1 MAYAQAQEILER
13 HDQTNSG
20 FYGESE
26 RRDKDMLKRLGA
38 RWGVEKRQWYAPT
51 TRVLVKLVESRKWK
65 YGPNGAV
72 TGQMLLR
79 VLQDIDNQASSDREK
94 RQRDEEEARA
104 QKTAQKKR
112 AKEAASNLVIRR
124 ELGVYDDTESDMED
138 LEKLCAG
145 VGKAITKEMVQRSV
159 LCPELGPRSGM
170 SDARRFRRAFSLKLD
185 IPWHKIEQ

>member
-13 HDQTNSG
+13 HERTNCG

-38 RWGVEKRQWYAPT
+38 RWGAEKRQWYAPT
-51 TRVLVKLVESRKWK
+51 TKVLVKLVESRKWR

-94 RQRDEEEARA
+94 RQRDEEEER
-104 QKTAQKKR
+104 AQKKR
-112 AKEAASNLVIRR
+112 AKEASANLVIRR

-145 VGKAITKEMVQRSV
+145 VGKPITKEMVQRSV

-170 SDARRFRRAFSLKLD
+170 SDARRFRRAFWLKLD